1 MKATRAIKKYF
12 KSLEI
17 FNIFKLLIK
26 INFIIILFLI
36 LSPYK
41 AIANIFELNC
51 KNSNNSVIAV
61 YSFKRNSAV
70 ITSING
76 TETKVKFTMI
86 QKTNSSF
93 KSEGIVSK
101 IKTSLEYKQNTKELA
116 MLQSSLRG
124 SNIFLKCEKPK
135 LLKEE

>member
-1 MKATRAIKKYF
+1 
-12 KSLEI
+12 
-17 FNIFKLLIK
+17 
-26 INFIIILFLI
+26 
-36 LSPYK
+36 
-41 AIANIFELNC
+41 
-51 KNSNNSVIAV
+51 
-61 YSFKRNSAV
+61 
-70 ITSING
+70 
-76 TETKVKFTMI
+76 MI

>member
-1 MKATRAIKKYF
+1 MAEKNLF
-12 KSLEI
+12 DS
-17 FNIFKLLIK
+17 K
-26 INFIIILFLI
+26 ITDKTIPIVT
-36 LSPYK
+36 K
-41 AIANIFELNC
+41 IANVEQAN
-51 KNSNNSVIAV
+51 KNNSIIAV

-70 ITSING
+70 LTSING